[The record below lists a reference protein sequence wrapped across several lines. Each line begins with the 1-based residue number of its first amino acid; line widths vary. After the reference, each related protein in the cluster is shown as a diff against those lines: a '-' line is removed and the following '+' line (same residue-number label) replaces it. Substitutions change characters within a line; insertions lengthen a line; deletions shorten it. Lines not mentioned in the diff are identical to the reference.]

1 MPAIDL
7 VVTDLDGTLWDHSVT
22 VHEDAHAALA
32 TLARAGVPVLAATG
46 RRKESALRGFAQAGL
61 SFPAITVNGAY
72 GFVPET
78 SDSPEREFHRHPFDV
93 DVALQALAI
102 YRRFG
107 HVPVAYNVDGTAHL
121 SADATTSPKHAETL
135 AGEAIHAEPED
146 AARLGVVV
154 GFGLIGL
161 DESAGLAELGDALR
175 GLGLET
181 DPYGELI
188 YGGWSITTQPPGVSK
203 WLGVERYCEFVELEQ
218 PRILALGDGGNDVE
232 LLRGADVSLGID
244 GGDPVALSASDRI
257 IPRPEQG
264 GWAAVLDYL

>member
-1 MPAIDL
+1 MR
-7 VVTDLDGTLWDHSVT
+7 TLTLHSQRSR
-22 VHEDAHAALA
+22 E
-32 TLARAGVPVLAATG
+32 PVCPCSLQPVAE
-46 RRKESALRGFAQAGL
+46 RSLPFAGL
-61 SFPAITVNGAY
+61 LRRGCRSRR
-72 GFVPET
+72 
-78 SDSPEREFHRHPFDV
+78 SPS
-93 DVALQALAI
+93 
-102 YRRFG
+102 
-107 HVPVAYNVDGTAHL
+107 T
-121 SADATTSPKHAETL
+121 
-135 AGEAIHAEPED
+135 
-146 AARLGVVV
+146 
-154 GFGLIGL
+154 
-161 DESAGLAELGDALR
+161 GDALR